1 MANTAASHAIVITVN
16 LTVVFLLQNIF
27 ALARVDAIDPQSQVI
42 FQASTGTS
50 LNVQLVSSESQEL
63 VEGGTNINFKVA
75 ISYQSGAISS
85 GVEKQ
90 RQSEFNEYCN
100 YVEKL
105 KNTVLYRGGETFLNC
120 TNLTRIVESN
130 YTCNSSDGLNCIENS
145 TVNSTLFSGNWSLLN
160 TTNSTSNSSLFQ
172 VNITTIV
179 KTVYKNITSLHCVN
193 STTPLVSYKPI
204 IQSPDYFNLTYQAM
218 EVDVDLPSEF
228 DINSVD
234 SLTLTH
240 GFSNVTQ
247 NCTKYVVNGTYT
259 KHASKPSIKLQVQFA
274 NITWNGSMVI
284 YTSVSERVIPK
295 QLLNITGNVKY
306 DGEDKD
312 LWIGSFTVPGLQFE
326 SLDDISTT
334 FPETPGTLLTD
345 EEVIT
350 LRAKFVVPSVTTDI
364 RVFVK
369 LPVYNES
376 IPLKI
381 DSASVGSMHSN
392 IRSSNLRSGS
402 GIGRNIELTE
412 VEPLN
417 PGAATLVSFKFGT
430 TVTSPTN
437 AEKSVFLFVTGLVDA
452 TDRHDVYVP
461 GTFGNVTSW
470 LVYSTALGDETIQCP
485 EWVETELGQ
494 PKIRYDMS
502 FEKED
507 GKIQGGLEIKCSFQ
521 FYNPLFATES
531 GRVSL
536 DVSFAT
542 QHMAMINSDVRVCN
556 MSMDTPVYCVNS
568 WSSLTIGN
576 TSTSLNIEISK

>member
-1 MANTAASHAIVITVN
+1 MANTAASHASVITIT
-16 LTVVFLLQNIF
+16 LTVVFLLQNVF
-27 ALARVDAIDPQSQVI
+27 GFARVDAIDPQSKVI
-42 FQASTGTS
+42 FQSSTRTS
-50 LNVQLVSSESQEL
+50 LKVQLESSESQEL
-63 VEGGTNINFKVA
+63 VEGGTNINFEVA

-85 GVEKQ
+85 GIEKQ

-160 TTNSTSNSSLFQ
+160 TTNSTSNSSFFRI
-172 VNITTIV
+172 NITTIA
-179 KTVYKNITSLHCVN
+179 KKVYKNITYLHCVN

-204 IQSPDYFNLTYQAM
+204 IYPPEYFNLTYQTM

-240 GFSNVTQ
+240 SFSNITQ

-259 KHASKPSIKLQVQFA
+259 KHASNPSIKLQVQFA
-274 NITWNGSMVI
+274 NITWNASMVI
-284 YTSVSERVIPK
+284 YASVSERVIPK

-306 DGEDKD
+306 DGEHKD

-326 SLDDISTT
+326 YLQYTSTS

-345 EEVIT
+345 EET
-350 LRAKFVVPSVTTDI
+350 LTLYAKFVVPSVTTDI
-364 RVFVK
+364 KVFVK

-381 DSASVGSMHSN
+381 DSANVASMHSN
-392 IRSSNLRSGS
+392 IRSSNLRSGA
-402 GIGRNIELTE
+402 GIGGNIELTE
-412 VEPLN
+412 VESLS

-430 TVTSPTN
+430 TVTLPAT
-437 AEKSVFLFVTGLVDA
+437 AEKSVLLLVTGLVDA

-470 LVYSTALGDETIQCP
+470 LVYSTAFGDEIIQCP
-485 EWVETELGQ
+485 DWVVTELGQ
-494 PKIRYDMS
+494 PKIEYDMS

-507 GKIQGGLEIKCSFQ
+507 GKIQGGLEITCSFQ

-531 GRVSL
+531 ARVSL
-536 DVSFAT
+536 DVSFAA
-542 QHMAMINSDVRVCN
+542 QHMDMINSDVKVCN
-556 MSMDTPVYCVNS
+556 MSMDTPVYCVNTWPS
-568 WSSLTIGN
+568 FTISN
-576 TSTSLNIEISK
+576 TTTSLNIEITK